1 MNGDV
6 FVDTNIFLYALTIP
20 ESPSSSDLEKHE
32 KALEF
37 FKTTIL
43 DAESLV
49 TSVQIINEVH
59 FNLIRKFHIGDP
71 VAFELVKTR
80 IVSNFEV
87 LPVSISAWYKS
98 IELRS
103 RYSLS
108 YWDSIMVSSAIERSC
123 SFLVTEDLQD
133 GLVINKE
140 LRILN
145 PLT

>member
-6 FVDTNIFLYALTIP
+6 FVDTNIFLYALTKP
-20 ESPSSSDLEKHE
+20 DFPSPSELEKHE
-32 KALEF
+32 KALGF
-37 FKTTIL
+37 FKNTL
-43 DAESLV
+43 NDAESLV
-49 TSVQIINEVH
+49 TSIQIINEVH

-71 VAFELVKTR
+71 VAFDLVKTR
-80 IVSNFEV
+80 IVNNFEV
-87 LPVSISAWYKS
+87 LPVSISAWYQS

-108 YWDSIMVSSAIERSC
+108 YWDSIMVSSALERGC

-140 LRILN
+140 LRIFN
-145 PLT
+145 PL

>member
-20 ESPSSSDLEKHE
+20 ELPSSSELAKHE

-43 DAESLV
+43 DADSLV

-71 VAFELVKTR
+71 VAFELVQTR
-80 IVSNFEV
+80 IVNNFEV
-87 LPVSISAWYKS
+87 LPVSIAAWYKS
-98 IELRS
+98 FELRS

-108 YWDSIMVSSAIERSC
+108 YWDSIMVSSALEKAC

-133 GLVINKE
+133 GLVIDKK
-140 LRILN
+140 LCIYN
-145 PLT
+145 PLA

>member
-20 ESPSSSDLEKHE
+20 ESPSSSELAKHE

-43 DAESLV
+43 DADSLV

-59 FNLIRKFHIGDP
+59 FNLIRKFHIDDL
-71 VAFELVKTR
+71 VAFELVRTR
-80 IVSNFEV
+80 IVNNFEV
-87 LPVSISAWYKS
+87 LPVSIAAWYKS
-98 IELRS
+98 VELRS

-108 YWDSIMVSSAIERSC
+108 YWDSIMVSSALEKAC

-133 GLVINKE
+133 GLVIDKK
-140 LRILN
+140 LCIYN
-145 PLT
+145 PLA